1 MIYKD
6 FVAEAAQKIMA
17 AAIADKN
24 AESLNNDNESLAEYA
39 RGSVNAAKALAD
51 ALDQD
56 WQSTPVDGIHRFSEK
71 EEYFD
76 NYVNWTQNRYDGRRA
91 VSHLQGPV
99 PCILA
104 TTGSISNGAS
114 LFVEH
119 ELSLITH

>member
-17 AAIADKN
+17 ADIARDPSYVLGDDETIGKH
-24 AESLNNDNESLAEYA
+24 AC
-39 RGSVNAAKALAD
+39 RCVNAAKALAD

-76 NYVNWTQNRYDGRRA
+76 NYVNWTQNR
-91 VSHLQGPV
+91 
-99 PCILA
+99 
-104 TTGSISNGAS
+104 
-114 LFVEH
+114 
-119 ELSLITH
+119 

>member
-17 AAIADKN
+17 QAISHFSADD
-24 AESLNNDNESLAEYA
+24 LNNDNEELGKYA

-76 NYVNWTQNRYDGRRA
+76 NYVNWTQNR
-91 VSHLQGPV
+91 
-99 PCILA
+99 
-104 TTGSISNGAS
+104 
-114 LFVEH
+114 
-119 ELSLITH
+119 

>member
-17 AAIADKN
+17 NTISHMTPGDMT
-24 AESLNNDNESLAEYA
+24 DNEVLAEYA

-76 NYVNWTQNRYDGRRA
+76 NYVNWTQNR
-91 VSHLQGPV
+91 
-99 PCILA
+99 
-104 TTGSISNGAS
+104 
-114 LFVEH
+114 
-119 ELSLITH
+119 

>member
-17 AAIADKN
+17 QAISHMD
-24 AESLNNDNESLAEYA
+24 SDDLNNNNEILGDYA

-76 NYVNWTQNRYDGRRA
+76 NYVNWTQNR
-91 VSHLQGPV
+91 
-99 PCILA
+99 
-104 TTGSISNGAS
+104 
-114 LFVEH
+114 
-119 ELSLITH
+119 

>member
-17 AAIADKN
+17 AAIADKT
-24 AESLNNDNESLAEYA
+24 AEGLNNDNEELGKYA

-56 WQSTPVDGIHRFSEK
+56 WQSTPVDSIHRFSEK

-76 NYVNWTQNRYDGRRA
+76 NYVNWTQNR
-91 VSHLQGPV
+91 
-99 PCILA
+99 
-104 TTGSISNGAS
+104 
-114 LFVEH
+114 
-119 ELSLITH
+119 

>member
-17 AAIADKN
+17 SVISHKDADG
-24 AESLNNDNESLAEYA
+24 LNNDYCKVEIEQYA
-39 RGSVNAAKALAD
+39 RGCVKAAKALAE

-76 NYVNWTQNRYDGRRA
+76 NYVNWTQNR
-91 VSHLQGPV
+91 
-99 PCILA
+99 
-104 TTGSISNGAS
+104 
-114 LFVEH
+114 
-119 ELSLITH
+119 

>member
-1 MIYKD
+1 MYVGSLLCITIKNKNKMIYKD

-76 NYVNWTQNRYDGRRA
+76 NYVNWTQNR
-91 VSHLQGPV
+91 
-99 PCILA
+99 
-104 TTGSISNGAS
+104 
-114 LFVEH
+114 
-119 ELSLITH
+119 

>member
-17 AAIADKN
+17 QAISHFSADD
-24 AESLNNDNESLAEYA
+24 LNNDNEELGKYA

-51 ALDQD
+51 TLDQD

-76 NYVNWTQNRYDGRRA
+76 NYVNWTQNR
-91 VSHLQGPV
+91 
-99 PCILA
+99 
-104 TTGSISNGAS
+104 
-114 LFVEH
+114 
-119 ELSLITH
+119 

>member
-1 MIYKD
+1 MQVPHNNNNKIKKKRIYKD

-17 AAIADKN
+17 SAIADRN
-24 AESLNNDNESLAEYA
+24 ADGLNNDNEGIAEYA

-76 NYVNWTQNRYDGRRA
+76 NYVNWTQNR
-91 VSHLQGPV
+91 
-99 PCILA
+99 
-104 TTGSISNGAS
+104 
-114 LFVEH
+114 
-119 ELSLITH
+119 

>member
-1 MIYKD
+1 MYVGSLLCITIKNKKSMIYKD

-56 WQSTPVDGIHRFSEK
+56 WQSTPVDSIHRFSEK

-76 NYVNWTQNRYDGRRA
+76 NYVNWTQNR
-91 VSHLQGPV
+91 
-99 PCILA
+99 
-104 TTGSISNGAS
+104 
-114 LFVEH
+114 
-119 ELSLITH
+119 

>member
-17 AAIADKN
+17 AAIADKTAN
-24 AESLNNDNESLAEYA
+24 GLNNDNEEVGKYA

-76 NYVNWTQNRYDGRRA
+76 NYVSWTQNR
-91 VSHLQGPV
+91 
-99 PCILA
+99 
-104 TTGSISNGAS
+104 
-114 LFVEH
+114 
-119 ELSLITH
+119 

>member
-17 AAIADKN
+17 AAIADKT
-24 AESLNNDNESLAEYA
+24 ADGLNNDNEEVGQYA

-56 WQSTPVDGIHRFSEK
+56 WQSIPVDGIHRFSEK

-76 NYVNWTQNRYDGRRA
+76 NYVSWTQNR
-91 VSHLQGPV
+91 
-99 PCILA
+99 
-104 TTGSISNGAS
+104 
-114 LFVEH
+114 
-119 ELSLITH
+119 

>member
-17 AAIADKN
+17 AAIADKT
-24 AESLNNDNESLAEYA
+24 ADGLNNDNEEVGQYA
-39 RGSVNAAKALAD
+39 RGSVHAAKALAD

-76 NYVNWTQNRYDGRRA
+76 NYVSWTQNR
-91 VSHLQGPV
+91 
-99 PCILA
+99 
-104 TTGSISNGAS
+104 
-114 LFVEH
+114 
-119 ELSLITH
+119 

>member
-17 AAIADKN
+17 QAISHFSADD
-24 AESLNNDNESLAEYA
+24 LNNDNEELGKYA

-56 WQSTPVDGIHRFSEK
+56 WQDTPVDGIHRFSEK

-76 NYVNWTQNRYDGRRA
+76 NYVNWTQNR
-91 VSHLQGPV
+91 
-99 PCILA
+99 
-104 TTGSISNGAS
+104 
-114 LFVEH
+114 
-119 ELSLITH
+119 